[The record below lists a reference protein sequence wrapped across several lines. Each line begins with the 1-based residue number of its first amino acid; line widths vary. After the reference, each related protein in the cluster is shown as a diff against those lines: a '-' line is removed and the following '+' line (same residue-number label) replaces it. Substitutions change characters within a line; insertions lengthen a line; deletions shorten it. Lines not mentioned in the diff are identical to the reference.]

1 MMKKLLVMLSVVAL
15 GFSAHTVFADNTIQN
30 ATKSTTDAAGD
41 LGKGTMDA
49 AGKVGKAAEDAVKG
63 AGDAFD
69 KAADG
74 VEKMVKGS

>member
-1 MMKKLLVMLSVVAL
+1 MKKLLVMLSIMAL
-15 GFSAHTVFADNTIQN
+15 GFSANAVFADNTMQN
-30 ATKSTTDAAGD
+30 AAKSTTDAAND

-63 AGDAFD
+63 AGEALD

-74 VEKMVKGS
+74 VENMVKGS